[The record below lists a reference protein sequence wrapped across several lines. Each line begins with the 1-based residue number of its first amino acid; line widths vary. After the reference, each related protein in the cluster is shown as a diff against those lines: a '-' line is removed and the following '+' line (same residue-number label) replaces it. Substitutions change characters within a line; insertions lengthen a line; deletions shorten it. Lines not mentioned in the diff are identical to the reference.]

1 MNWEELIER
10 TNEMIQVSYEEVV
23 NNPAEVNALIDGW
36 NSLVKDGYV
45 PNQEQ
50 RRVYSA
56 LMTARRIFILN
67 SDDEL
72 HEIKRYCLR

>member
-1 MNWEELIER
+1 MDWEELIER
-10 TNEMIQVSYEEVV
+10 TNEMIQVGHEEIV
-23 NNPAEVNALIDGW
+23 NNPFEVNALIDGW
-36 NSLVKDGYV
+36 NLLVKDEYV

-50 RRVYSA
+50 KRVYLA

-72 HEIKRYCLR
+72 HEIKRYYLR